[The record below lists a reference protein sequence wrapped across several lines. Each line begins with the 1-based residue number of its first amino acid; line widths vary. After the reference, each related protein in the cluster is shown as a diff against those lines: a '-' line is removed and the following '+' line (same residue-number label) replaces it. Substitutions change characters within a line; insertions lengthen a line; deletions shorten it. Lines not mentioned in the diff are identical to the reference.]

1 MPRKKKTQEIARYNA
16 TYYVARR
23 GIITESEDGGYDL
36 VNDQMIPLYCE
47 TKEQAIFAKQVYYA
61 LLMTSHTV
69 ILDPPEIENVH
80 LPGFM
85 PIDGTISVIKHILK
99 DENYFTEVMWVE
111 EFSFN
116 EL

>member
-1 MPRKKKTQEIARYNA
+1 MA
-16 TYYVARR
+16 
-23 GIITESEDGGYDL
+23 
-36 VNDQMIPLYCE
+36 
-47 TKEQAIFAKQVYYA
+47 
-61 LLMTSHTV
+61 SHTV